1 MEHSILYII
10 FSLATFAFLMWGTVL
25 SGDDVN
31 LAEFIGGLILS
42 FIPVINVILMV
53 VGIFSIFERIDKIIV
68 FKGRK

>member
-25 SGDDVN
+25 SGADVN

>member
-10 FSLATFAFLMWGTVL
+10 FGLTTFVLVIWGAIL

-31 LAEFIGGLILS
+31 LAEFIGVLILS
-42 FIPVINVILMV
+42 FIPVINVVLMF
-53 VGIFSIFERIDKIIV
+53 VGILSIFERMDKIIV

>member
-10 FSLATFAFLMWGTVL
+10 FGLTTFVLVIWGTIL

-31 LAEFIGGLILS
+31 LAEFIGVLILS
-42 FIPVINVILMV
+42 FIPVINVVLMF
-53 VGIFSIFERIDKIIV
+53 VGILSIFERMDKIIV